1 LHYLETKRTKL
12 GHLLGVEGIIEG
24 DGQY

>member
-1 LHYLETKRTKL
+1 MRYLETKRTKL
-12 GHLLGVEGIIEG
+12 GHLLGVESIIEG